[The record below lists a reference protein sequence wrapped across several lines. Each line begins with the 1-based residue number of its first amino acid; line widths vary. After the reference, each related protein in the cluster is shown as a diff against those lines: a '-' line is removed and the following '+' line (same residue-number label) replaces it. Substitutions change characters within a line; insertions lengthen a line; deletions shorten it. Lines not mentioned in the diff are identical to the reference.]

1 MPQYLS
7 AAVLA
12 RIADEGAR
20 VSLVL
25 LALDRAGSAAIG
37 GTMVAALLVPHVVA
51 APLVGVLVDRARQPR
66 WVLAAAMLIFAG
78 SLFSAAALI
87 GDAPLWLIYVLL
99 LVGGCCGPALTGGLT
114 SQLPALVGKGK
125 TPRAFGLDSLFY
137 NVASMV
143 GPAVAGVTAAAI
155 SPAAAQYVLAASAA
169 AGALGVASLPLPT
182 RTHPSSSTRVD
193 LLSGVREIVRQ
204 PTLRTLTLTSS
215 LGQIGP
221 GGLAVVAAVLAT
233 SQHKPAGSGL
243 LLTAVAVGAFIGSLL
258 WTWRPIAVDHAPLV
272 TAISM
277 IGIGIPIAIAAFAP
291 SLEATAVL
299 FGLSGVFIGPF
310 GSALF
315 LSRTQ
320 YAGPAVRTQV
330 FTIGAGLKVTASAL
344 GAALIGFAA
353 GLPAATQLLLVASSP
368 LLAGVL
374 GTVLLTFRTS
384 PEKAGQ
390 RTRVPAQQSGGRRG
404 GPRRPAHGAQIATSP
419 QMSRARGGQDRAAV
433 GPVEPGHS

>member
-1 MPQYLS
+1 MRTIQTAGGDESIRRWLMPHYLS

-193 LLSGVREIVRQ
+193 LLSGVREIVRR
-204 PTLRTLTLTSS
+204 PTLRTVTLTSS

-277 IGIGIPIAIAAFAP
+277 IGIGVPIAIAAAAP

-330 FTIGAGLKVTASAL
+330 FTIRRRPQSHRISAWRSTDRVR
-344 GAALIGFAA
+344 GR
-353 GLPAATQLLLVASSP
+353 PARSNPTP
-368 LLAGVL
+368 P
-374 GTVLLTFRTS
+374 R
-384 PEKAGQ
+384 GQ
-390 RTRVPAQQSGGRRG
+390 QPT
-404 GPRRPAHGAQIATSP
+404 PRRSTRNCAPDIPHQPRKSRPADTS
-419 QMSRARGGQDRAAV
+419 SSTAV
-433 GPVEPGHS
+433 GWPTRRPSTPGSRSANRD

>member
-1 MPQYLS
+1 MPHYLS

-87 GDAPLWLIYVLL
+87 GRAPLWLIYVLL
-99 LVGGCCGPALTGGLT
+99 LLGGCCGPALTGGLT
-114 SQLPALVGKGK
+114 SQLPALVGKDK

-155 SPAAAQYVLAASAA
+155 SPAAAQYLLAVSAA

-233 SQHKPAGSGL
+233 SQHRPAGSGL

-258 WTWRPIAVDHAPLV
+258 WTWRPIAVDHAPMV

-277 IGIGIPIAIAAFAP
+277 IGIGIPIAIAAAAP
-291 SLEATAVL
+291 SLGATAVL

-315 LSRTQ
+315 LARTQ

-353 GLPAATQLLLVASSP
+353 GLPAATQLLLAASSP

-384 PEKAGQ
+384 PETKQPKGHEFQHLDDRADDGN
-390 RTRVPAQQSGGRRG
+390 RTRTVSLG
-404 GPRRPAHGAQIATSP
+404 S
-419 QMSRARGGQDRAAV
+419 
-433 GPVEPGHS
+433 